1 MGDLLVRRVALET
14 LNCCIEA
21 IRTVARAAATGFGG
35 VPEDGE
41 NLVAESLLAVADGF
55 EAAAVAGMIEDR
67 IATGSFE
74 PSVHVPGLWRCPRCE
89 FLLMQSNLN
98 AADGTVTARDEPG
111 DKCPNDG
118 SPMWR
123 VTWREHSDEML
134 RVLEAELSGRAL
146 LKEAAERFREYEQG
160 HRERQR
166 GHQAP
171 GHALPQFH
179 EAEARRCGEKAARNG
194 EIAARI
200 EMFLLSVQK
209 SLTPCG

>member
-1 MGDLLVRRVALET
+1 
-14 LNCCIEA
+14 
-21 IRTVARAAATGFGG
+21 
-35 VPEDGE
+35 
-41 NLVAESLLAVADGF
+41 
-55 EAAAVAGMIEDR
+55 
-67 IATGSFE
+67 
-74 PSVHVPGLWRCPRCE
+74 
-89 FLLMQSNLN
+89 
-98 AADGTVTARDEPG
+98 VTARDEPG

-123 VTWREHSDEML
+123 VTWREHSDEMR
-134 RVLEAELSGRAL
+134 RVLEAELPGRAL

-209 SLTPCG
+209 V